1 MVNLSIT
8 TAWNETTSF
17 VQREAR
23 LLFPIAFLLIALPGG
38 LLQMMMPMTVP
49 GQPPQ
54 FGAWLLLVPVAII
67 ASMIGTIAISYL
79 ALRPGASVGEAL
91 AIAGR
96 RFLMLFAASL
106 LIGLAAT
113 IVLLPLIFIIGGS
126 AAMSNNDPAAMIGLV
141 GLFAIV
147 FLVAALALW
156 VRLMLMTAVT
166 AAEASGPIGIIT
178 RSWELTRGHFWKLLG
193 FALLALVVFM
203 VVSMVVGAI
212 GGIVIVL
219 LAGVPQPG
227 SFAAFLIMLVG
238 ALVNMVM
245 TVYFTALL
253 VRIYVQLTG
262 SGRENVFA

>member
-38 LLQMMMPMTVP
+38 LLQMVLPVSVP
-49 GQPPQ
+49 GQPPE
-54 FGAWLLLVPVAII
+54 FGVWLLLVPVAVI
-67 ASMIGTIAISYL
+67 AGMIGTIAISHL
-79 ALRPGASVGEAL
+79 AVRPGASVGEAL
-91 AIAGR
+91 EVGAR
-96 RFLMLFAASL
+96 RFIMLFAASL
-106 LIGLAAT
+106 LIGLAVA
-113 IVLLPLIFIIGGS
+113 
-126 AAMSNNDPAAMIGLV
+126 AAMLPVLFLVGSGAVMGGAPPAAMVGLV

-147 FLVAALALW
+147 FLVAAVAFW

-166 AAEASGPIGIIT
+166 AAENAGPIGIIT

-193 FALLALVVFM
+193 FALLVLVVFM
-203 VVSMVVGAI
+203 VVSLVVGAI

-219 LAGVPQPG
+219 LAGAPAPG

-253 VRIYVQLTG
+253 VRIYVQLSG
-262 SGRENVFA
+262 SGRESVFT